1 MGQLT
6 HLCARLFLQVIET
19 MTTWEGG
26 VEAADVPVTEE
37 GVQVQDATETDPP
50 VVERRT
56 SGNRLK
62 VAPLPSFLFNSLRR
76 HTVV

>member
-1 MGQLT
+1 
-6 HLCARLFLQVIET
+6 

-26 VEAADVPVTEE
+26 VEAVVAPVTEE

-50 VVERRT
+50 VVERQT

-62 VAPLPSFLFNSLRR
+62 VAPLPSLLFNSLRR
-76 HTVV
+76 RAVV